1 MIRDLININMKRLS
15 KRERYAVSGALLT
28 FAGFLLIQFAIFP
41 ALEEKARLKRA
52 VQFKTEALRDMKRLK
67 AEYDALTKNAEQQ
80 KRRYAGRPKGFTL
93 FAFLDKLARETGIKD
108 RIAYMKPSGSVQKD
122 GPKISVVE
130 MKLQAITL
138 EQLIKYLYG
147 METSDN
153 MVTLKRASLLKKGKD
168 QPAIDAILQV
178 ETIVT

>member
-1 MIRDLININMKRLS
+1 MGK
-15 KRERYAVSGALLT
+15 
-28 FAGFLLIQFAIFP
+28 
-41 ALEEKARLKRA
+41 
-52 VQFKTEALRDMKRLK
+52 
-67 AEYDALTKNAEQQ
+67 
-80 KRRYAGRPKGFTL
+80 
-93 FAFLDKLARETGIKD
+93 DKLARQTGIKD
-108 RIAYMKPSGSVQKD
+108 RIAYMKPSSSVQKN

-147 METSDN
+147 METSDK
-153 MVTLKRASLLKKGKD
+153 MVTLKRASFLKKGKD

>member
-1 MIRDLININMKRLS
+1 MIRDLINMKRLS
-15 KRERYAVSGALLT
+15 KRERYAVYGALLALT
-28 FAGFLLIQFAIFP
+28 GFILIQFVILP
-41 ALEEKARLKRA
+41 ALEEKARMKRM
-52 VQFKTEALRDMKRLK
+52 VQFKTEVLRDMKRLK
-67 AEYDALTKNAEQQ
+67 AEYEALMENAAQQ
-80 KRRYAGRPKGFTL
+80 KRRYTGRPKGFTL
-93 FAFLDKLARETGIKD
+93 FAFLDKLARQTGIKD
-108 RIAYMKPSGSVQKD
+108 RIAYMKPSSSVQKN

-147 METSDN
+147 METSDK
-153 MVTLKRASLLKKGKD
+153 MVTLKRASFLKKGKD